1 MKHRRLLRKLNN
13 KGGAL
18 VLVIVAI
25 ALVTIFTSVLMSI
38 SLINFKMKVVEKE
51 AKEVFYTTEEVLDAI
66 HAGLE
71 VVISDAT
78 DAAYITAMQTYKL
91 DALTEQYRIAQF
103 RTDYMGEV
111 MNKLQHPEPS
121 KGSNYYYIGGIA
133 EGEVVNADGLY
144 DNGLVSFLTKS
155 MAKDLADEKL
165 KITCNLSEGAH
176 SMLYTT
182 KGLILKGLTISYT
195 DANGYYSQIETD
207 ICIGYPDIE
216 LNEATV
222 IPNVFDCSLIAHE
235 RIIFDSS
242 RNTSV
247 AGNVYAGAGGMV
259 VKNSSLVTVNDP
271 DYMVTKGEMQV
282 EKTAEMVLN
291 GDNFWLKGIAVD
303 GSGRLSTNGVLYVQ
317 DDLTITGKGSNVVLS
332 GDYLGYGDGDGP
344 VSEISGNS
352 SAIIL
357 NCKDATLDMNA
368 LNTLMLCGNAYING
382 NKITYL
388 AANPEG
394 VMAETGNADQIMLGT
409 SVAMKTDQIAFL
421 APVEC
426 LGTLDGELMV
436 GKNPM
441 NAAEYDLWWNT
452 YATQVGYKKLDE
464 DVLTRVVG
472 SELSTYGLNTSSFQ
486 RIFRT
491 VGGETL
497 CYVYLRFDSTEQA
510 DRYYRDYMNVAQE
523 RMSGYLERFHNNVIY
538 DALSGTQLTR
548 GNVLTYSTTYGYV
561 PPIGGTISESMD
573 SDTKAELDAKKSS
586 YSKTYRALCS
596 KLTNNYNGLNAA
608 ELAKDVYENVVLETA
623 VEGLTTTQIYE
634 LNGDVAI
641 VVDNNAVGDAAYEVG
656 SAASGDAKKKCKLI
670 IASGDVEVVGNYS
683 GLILAGGEIIV
694 KDYTGASISS
704 DKEAVTKLLQFQPPE
719 LGGYSVI
726 ESYFKDG
733 SKYILKGNTLEDSAY
748 VNLERVISYMN
759 WTKK

>member
-1 MKHRRLLRKLNN
+1 MKRRRLLRKLNN

-25 ALVTIFTSVLMSI
+25 ALVTILASVLMSI
-38 SLINFKMKVVEKE
+38 SLINFQMKVVEKE

-103 RTDYMGEV
+103 RTDYMGKV
-111 MNKLQHPEPS
+111 MDALKHPDPS
-121 KGSNYYYIGGIA
+121 KGSNFYYIGGVD
-133 EGEVVNADGLY
+133 EGEVRNADGLY
-144 DNGLVSFLTKS
+144 DNGLASFLTAS
-155 MAKDLADEKL
+155 MASDLESGKL
-165 KITCNLSEGAH
+165 TVTCNLVSGGNG
-176 SMLYTT
+176 MLYTT

-195 DANGYYSQIETD
+195 DTNGYYSRIETD

-216 LNEATV
+216 LNESTV

-235 RIIFDSS
+235 RLVFESAPS
-242 RNTSV
+242 TSV
-247 AGNVYAGAGGMV
+247 TGNVYAGTGGV
-259 VKNSSLVTVNDP
+259 VAKNGSLVTISDP
-271 DYMVTKGEMQV
+271 DYMVTKGEVQV
-282 EKTAEMVLN
+282 EATAEVVLN
-291 GDNFWLKGIAVD
+291 GDNFWTKGIAVD
-303 GSGRLSTNGVLYVQ
+303 GSGKLSSNGVLYVQ
-317 DDLTITGKGSNVVLS
+317 DDLTITGKGSHVVLS
-332 GDYLGYGDGDGP
+332 GDYLGYGDGDGL

-357 NCKDATLDMNA
+357 NCKNATLNMNG

-394 VMAETGNADQIMLGT
+394 EPVTTGNAEQIMLGT

-421 APVEC
+421 APTEC

-441 NAAEYDLWWNT
+441 NAAEYELWWNT

-464 DVLTRVVG
+464 DVMTRVVG

-497 CYVYLRFDSTEQA
+497 CYVYLRFDSAEQA
-510 DRYYRDYMNVAQE
+510 DRYYRDYMNVAWE
-523 RMSGYLERFHNNVIY
+523 RMAGYLERFHNNVIY
-538 DALSGTQLTR
+538 DGLTGTQLTR

-561 PPIGGTISESMD
+561 PPIGGTINESMD
-573 SDTKAELDAKKSS
+573 SDVKADLDAKKSS

-596 KLTNNYNGLNAA
+596 KMTNNYNGLNEA
-608 ELAKDVYENVVLETA
+608 ELAKDVYENVVLQPA
-623 VEGLTTTQIYE
+623 VEGLATTQVYE
-634 LNGDVAI
+634 LNDDYAI
-641 VVDNNAVGDAAYEVG
+641 VVDNNDVGDAAYVVG
-656 SAASGDAKKKCKLI
+656 SGASGEERKKCRLL
-670 IASGDVEVVGNYS
+670 IASGDVEVVGNYA
-683 GLILAGGEIIV
+683 GLIIAGGEIIV
-694 KDYTGASISS
+694 KDYTGASITS
-704 DKEAVTKLLQFQPPE
+704 DKETVTKLLQFQPPE

-733 SKYILKGNTLEDSAY
+733 SRYILKGNTLEDSAY
-748 VNLERVISYMN
+748 VNLEKVISYMN